1 MILMVSIT
9 IFLMLLSIT
18 RVFFR
23 NRVQNYYLKLT
34 PEVSR
39 IKKMQK
45 IVIFL
50 RKYATLRRNRLQ
62 KQRDGYVVYFFVS
75 PFNFFPF
82 VASYR
87 KRHKVQWYNFC
98 YRTIK
103 TTILCGR

>member
-1 MILMVSIT
+1 MMLMVSIT

-18 RVFFR
+18 RVFFSKSGA
-23 NRVQNYYLKLT
+23 KLLHQT
-34 PEVSR
+34 DTRGQSVR
-39 IKKMQK
+39 KNAK